1 MRMYDIIAKKKYGGE
16 LTKEEIDTF
25 ITGYTKGEIPD
36 YQASALC
43 MAICLKGMTDRET
56 WLLTD
61 AMMHSG
67 DTVDLSAF
75 GNLSVDKHST
85 GGVGDKVSPVVGPV
99 VASLGC
105 KMAKMSGRGLGHTG
119 GTVDKLESIPGYRT
133 EMNREEFFRCVDRNG
148 MAILGQSGDLAP
160 ADKKLYALR
169 DVTATVDCISLIAS
183 SIMSKKLAAGAH
195 NLVLDVKTGSGAFMK
210 TVEDSI
216 ALAHAMVRIGRSA
229 GRNVQAL
236 VTNMDVPLGTNVGN
250 ALEIEEAV
258 RVVRGERKGDLY
270 EVCMAI
276 CERLVSMSLEIPVE
290 KARRMSEE
298 SIASGQAFESMKKWV
313 AGQGGD
319 VSVLEHPEKLR
330 PQKEGRAVRATG
342 DGYVCAMDTEAI
354 GRAVCVLGAGRMKKE
369 DRIDLSA
376 GLEVLKKTGDTVRTG
391 DCLTVLYGSSE
402 RALDEAER
410 IYRSALRIGP
420 EAVDRPTLIYASVS
434 D

>member
-16 LTKEEIDTF
+16 LTKEEIDSF
-25 ITGYTKGEIPD
+25 ISGYTRGDVPD

-61 AMMHSG
+61 AMMRSG
-67 DTVDLSAF
+67 ETVDLSAF
-75 GNLSVDKHST
+75 GNRSVDKHST

-99 VASLGC
+99 VSSLGC
-105 KMAKMSGRGLGHTG
+105 RMAKMSGRGLGHTG

-133 EMNREEFFRCVDRNG
+133 EMSREDFFRCVEQNG
-148 MAILGQSGDLAP
+148 MAILGQSADLAP

-169 DVTATVDCISLIAS
+169 DVTATVESIPLIAS

-216 ALAHAMVRIGRSA
+216 ELAHAMVRIGRSA

-236 VTNMDVPLGTNVGN
+236 VTNMDVPLGRCVGN
-250 ALEIEEAV
+250 AIEIEEAV
-258 RVVRGERKGDLY
+258 RVVRGEQKGDLY
-270 EVCMAI
+270 EVCMAL
-276 CERLVSMSLEIPVE
+276 CERLVSMSLGVSPEE
-290 KARRMSEE
+290 ARRMSED
-298 SIASGQAFESMKKWV
+298 SIASGRAFDQMKRWV

-319 VSVLEHPEKLR
+319 TSYLDHPERLH
-330 PQKEGRAVRATG
+330 PATEGRTVRSDR
-342 DGYVCAMDTEAI
+342 DGYVCSMDTESI
-354 GRAVCVLGAGRMKKE
+354 GRAACVLGAGRVKKE
-369 DRIDLSA
+369 DRIDPKA
-376 GLEVLKKTGDTVRTG
+376 GLEVLKKTGDRVAKG
-391 DCLTVLYGSSE
+391 DVLAILYGSS
-402 RALDEAER
+402 DEALGESER
-410 IYRSALRIGP
+410 IYRSALKIGP
-420 EAVDRPTLIYASVS
+420 DPVEKPSLIYATVT